1 MNFVQGAVPSPFD
14 CYLVNRGLK
23 TLALRMQGHQL
34 NGRKVAESLTQNP
47 RVSKVIFPG
56 LESHPQHELYKR
68 QMKGFGGML
77 AFYMKGD
84 LEQTKLFLKSLK
96 IITLAESLGGYESL
110 AEHPALM
117 THASVPKDQR
127 DLLGIGD
134 NFIRVSIG
142 LENVDD
148 LIEDINQAL
157 IIAIPEI

>member
-1 MNFVQGAVPSPFD
+1 MKCHQINGHRVAD
-14 CYLVNRGLK
+14 YLV
-23 TLALRMQGHQL
+23 
-34 NGRKVAESLTQNP
+34 SNP
-47 RVSKVIFPG
+47 RVEKVIFPG

-68 QMKGFGGML
+68 QMRGFGGML
-77 AFYMKGD
+77 AFYLKGD

-117 THASVPKDQR
+117 THASVPREQR

-134 NFIRVSIG
+134 NFIRVSVG

-148 LIEDINQAL
+148 LIEDIEQAL
-157 IIAIPEI
+157 RIALPNI

>member
-1 MNFVQGAVPSPFD
+1 M
-14 CYLVNRGLK
+14 VNRGLK
-23 TLALRMQGHQL
+23 TLALRMQCHQI
-34 NGRKVAESLTQNP
+34 NGLKVAEALVKNP
-47 RVSKVIFPG
+47 RVEKVIFPG

-142 LENVDD
+142 LENADD

-157 IIAIPEI
+157 VTATATVTAIPKI